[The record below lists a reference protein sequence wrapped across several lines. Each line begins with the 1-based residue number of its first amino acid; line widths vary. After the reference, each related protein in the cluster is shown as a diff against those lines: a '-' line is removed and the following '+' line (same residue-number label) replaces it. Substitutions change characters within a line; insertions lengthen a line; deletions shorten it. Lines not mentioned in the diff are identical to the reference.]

1 MPNSAALC
9 PLPPPRPTRRK
20 TRHPPPGRRP
30 FSQSSSVSL
39 CLRGEILHHARPRAN
54 YDAHRCQTVR
64 LCVLCHLCA
73 PPEGRRVTHRSAGG
87 HSRSHP
93 PYLCASVVN
102 LFVFLRVSASLR
114 LKFFITPG
122 RERIMTPTDAKQCGS
137 VSSAISAPHPKE
149 DAPPT
154 ARTA

>member
-73 PPEGRRVTHRSAGG
+73 PPEGRRVTHRPAGG

-93 PYLCASVVN
+93 PYRCASVVISSWFPP
-102 LFVFLRVSASLR
+102 LGVLPRQTRHRPPPHTLAREPIHPRRPRLRRHPHR
-114 LKFFITPG
+114 L
-122 RERIMTPTDAKQCGS
+122 
-137 VSSAISAPHPKE
+137 
-149 DAPPT
+149 
-154 ARTA
+154 ARLPVVPLIE

>member
-9 PLPPPRPTRRK
+9 PLPSLRPTRRK
-20 TRHPPPGRRP
+20 TRHPPLGRRP

-39 CLRGEILHHARPRAN
+39 CLCGEPLCFSPRLCVSAVEILHHARPRAN

-73 PPEGRRVTHRSAGG
+73 PPEGRRATHSPAGG

-102 LFVFLRVSASLR
+102 LFVFLRVSASPR
-114 LKFFITPG
+114 
-122 RERIMTPTDAKQCGS
+122 
-137 VSSAISAPHPKE
+137 
-149 DAPPT
+149 
-154 ARTA
+154 